1 MTKKVPESAAAKR
14 RQQRASKR
22 REKTIRTRV
31 RGLYYPTGVTPD
43 DFFDAIGKLRKEAH
57 DEIDRLLSFLD
68 DLDDAEPEADADFE
82 PALGSAISGYGSD
95 AYDQE
100 EWGHSDDADER
111 EGSDPDLEPSLG
123 WSTTRAYGAGD
134 DREDEHD
141 GGEPDDDGEP
151 LLGATLAFNQ
161 DDAWRMPDRV
171 EGTAYE
177 PEADPLD
184 DGEYDPSESGIGDS
198 DGVLEQW
205 GFSGSGI
212 GSSGFCSHVE

>member
-1 MTKKVPESAAAKR
+1 MTKKLPGSAAATR

-22 REKTIRTRV
+22 REKTIRRRV

-43 DFFDAIGKLRKEAH
+43 DFFDAIGKLRKEA
-57 DEIDRLLSFLD
+57 EIEVDRLLSFLD
-68 DLDDAEPEADADFE
+68 HLDEAELEVDADFE
-82 PALGSAISGYGSD
+82 PTLGSAISGYGSE

-100 EWGHSDDADER
+100 EWGHSNDADER

-123 WSTTRAYGAGD
+123 WTATGAHGTDD

-141 GGEPDDDGEP
+141 DSEP
-151 LLGATLAFNQ
+151 LLGATISFDQ
-161 DDAWRMPDRV
+161 DDAWRMPDRID
-171 EGTAYE
+171 ANAFE
-177 PEADPLD
+177 PEADVLD
-184 DGEYDPSESGIGDS
+184 NGEHDDAEHGIGDS